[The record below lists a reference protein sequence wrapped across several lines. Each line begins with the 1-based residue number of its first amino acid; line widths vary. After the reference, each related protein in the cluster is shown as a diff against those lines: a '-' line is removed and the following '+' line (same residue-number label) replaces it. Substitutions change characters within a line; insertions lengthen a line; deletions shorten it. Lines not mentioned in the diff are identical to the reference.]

1 MQRRKGEAG
10 KHQPEI
16 CVSPASPSD
25 PGTPP
30 INVAEGPEIRRRSG
44 KTAAIAG
51 LWGGIGEGRRET
63 RLPARRT
70 SGLSQGHAFHAVRRK
85 EVARAARRS
94 SEELL
99 A

>member
-1 MQRRKGEAG
+1 MN
-10 KHQPEI
+10 

-30 INVAEGPEIRRRSG
+30 INAAEELEIRHRSG
-44 KTAAIAG
+44 KTAAMAG
-51 LWGGIGEGRRET
+51 LGWHRGGKERN
-63 RLPARRT
+63 PAAGPQA

-85 EVARAARRS
+85 WVVRAARRS
-94 SEELL
+94 SEELM